1 MNAPAQLSEAW
12 FRQRVGRVTGSRV
25 GAILGSNPYSKPKD
39 VLRAMVREAL
49 GAETEFKG
57 NADTDRGNR
66 LEPVIVGLFE
76 VETGQIV
83 DDAPP
88 LQIHPIYDWLAAS
101 PDGFVGDDAL
111 IEIKAPRR
119 IKTLHEVQ
127 HYYEQMQLQME
138 CTGRKLCYFVQ
149 YQEDA
154 ELLDIIKVPHN
165 PNWLKDN
172 FEKLDMFMDE
182 YRAILADPSR
192 HAEYLEDETLIRE
205 DDEFLSLAMDL
216 ADIASQIKVLTALEK
231 DRKAQLLELAD
242 GRRCKGGPVTIFP
255 TSRKTTN
262 YKKALADAG
271 VTDTSAYEKESVS
284 WSIRVSS

>member
-1 MNAPAQLSEAW
+1 MNAPAQLSPQW
-12 FRQRVGRVTGSRV
+12 FQQRLHRVTGSRV
-25 GAILGSNPYSKPKD
+25 GAILGSNPYTKPKD
-39 VLRAMVREAL
+39 VLRQMVREAL
-49 GAETEFKG
+49 GAESEFKG

-83 DDAPP
+83 ADEPP

-192 HAEYLEDETLIRE
+192 HAEFLEDETVIRTDAEFVNTAVEYYHYQEKIKDLTQYANQAKAMLI
-205 DDEFLSLAMDL
+205 DMANG
-216 ADIASQIKVLTALEK
+216 
-231 DRKAQLLELAD
+231 RK
-242 GRRCKGGPVTIFP
+242 CKGGPVTIYP

>member
-1 MNAPAQLSEAW
+1 MNAPAQLSPQW
-12 FRQRVGRVTGSRV
+12 FQQRVGRVTGSRV
-25 GAILGSNPYSKPKD
+25 GAILGSNPYTKPKD
-39 VLRAMVREAL
+39 VLRQMVREAL
-49 GAETEFKG
+49 GAESEFKG

-119 IKTLHEVQ
+119 IKTLAEVP
-127 HYYEQMQLQME
+127 HYYAQMQLQME
-138 CTGRKLCYFVQ
+138 CTGRKKCWFVQ
-149 YQEDA
+149 YQEDG
-154 ELLDIIKVPHN
+154 ELLDIQEIRHDPHWIKE
-165 PNWLKDN
+165 N

-182 YRAILADPSR
+182 YRTIIGDPSR
-192 HAEYLEDETLIRE
+192 HAEFLEDETLIRE
-205 DDEFLSLAMDL
+205 DDEFLTLAMDL
-216 ADIASQIKVLTALEK
+216 ADIASQIKALTALEK
-231 DRKAQLLELAD
+231 DRKAQLIALAD
-242 GRRCKGGPVTIFP
+242 GRKTKGGPVTIFP
-255 TSRKTTN
+255 TSRKTTD